1 MLQVDWYWLL
11 IVGFVCLAIGAVV
24 GLLVMRAI
32 FNKQL
37 KDNPPINRNM
47 IRAMFMQMGR
57 KPSEKDITRVMEAM
71 GQHSPENKNKKEKKA
86 VKAEKKEAKKA
97 K

>member
-1 MLQVDWYWLL
+1 MLEWYWVVL
-11 IVGFVCLAIGAVV
+11 IGVGCLVVGAVV

-37 KDNPPINRNM
+37 KNNPPINRNM

-57 KPSEKDITRVMEAM
+57 KPSEKDITKVMDAM
-71 GQHSPENKNKKEKKA
+71 NQYK
-86 VKAEKKEAKKA
+86 
-97 K
+97 

>member
-1 MLQVDWYWLL
+1 MDIPWWGAL
-11 IVGFVCLAIGAVV
+11 IIGVVCLIIGAVV

-37 KDNPPINRNM
+37 KKNPPINRNM

-71 GQHSPENKNKKEKKA
+71 SQYK
-86 VKAEKKEAKKA
+86 
-97 K
+97 